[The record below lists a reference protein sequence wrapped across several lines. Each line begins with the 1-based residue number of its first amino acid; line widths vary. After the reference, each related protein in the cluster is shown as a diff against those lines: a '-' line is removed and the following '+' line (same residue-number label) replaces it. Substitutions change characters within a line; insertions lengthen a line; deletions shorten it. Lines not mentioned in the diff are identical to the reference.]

1 MIKDFVEELRK
12 ALEKPLPGMEA
23 HLRLAPLIK
32 RKAEDFLVPAAD
44 SRKGGV
50 LILLFE
56 DDEGCIRF
64 PLIERSIY
72 EGVHSGQI
80 SLPGGRVEDGESY
93 IETALRETEEEV
105 GFPVPSMQVVGLL
118 SKIYVMASNF
128 LVQPVL
134 AYTTENPVF
143 TPEPHEVEKV
153 IEARLADL
161 VDLKRIRQKEISTVV
176 GNIVSPYFDLEEN
189 VVWGA
194 TAMILSEMIE
204 IINQS
209 DSLKKM
215 LCRK

>member
-1 MIKDFVEELRK
+1 
-12 ALEKPLPGMEA
+12 
-23 HLRLAPLIK
+23 
-32 RKAEDFLVPAAD
+32 PATN

-56 DDEGCIRF
+56 DNEGCIRF

-143 TPEPHEVEKV
+143 
-153 IEARLADL
+153 
-161 VDLKRIRQKEISTVV
+161 
-176 GNIVSPYFDLEEN
+176 
-189 VVWGA
+189 
-194 TAMILSEMIE
+194 
-204 IINQS
+204 
-209 DSLKKM
+209 
-215 LCRK
+215 